1 MTNDKIRVYTLHEYE
16 EIAKENDGKSGIG
29 GGGIGAGELDTSEK
43 KKVGGTV
50 LWIAGAVLLCYVA
63 ALAAVIVKM
72 KGRMT
77 GTDTVMS

>member
-1 MTNDKIRVYTLHEYE
+1 MRRNEVAVCTANASNELVPRKKRLGDRGAELVFHAHAVKAGVAAVLH
-16 EIAKENDGKSGIG
+16 AF
-29 GGGIGAGELDTSEK
+29 
-43 KKVGGTV
+43 
-50 LWIAGAVLLCYVA
+50 GAVLLCYVA